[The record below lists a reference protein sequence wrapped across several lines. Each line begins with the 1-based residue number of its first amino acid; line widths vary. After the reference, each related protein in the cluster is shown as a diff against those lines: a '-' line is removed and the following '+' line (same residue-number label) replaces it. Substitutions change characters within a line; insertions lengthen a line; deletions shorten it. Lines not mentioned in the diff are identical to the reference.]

1 MEITKYITLFTNALS
16 ATQTFS
22 QRVYLEIAELN
33 WKQQLYNQ
41 RKYFKDESHK
51 NDTTIVRFA
60 PGYSHIS
67 KAVSYAFM
75 RNY

>member
-1 MEITKYITLFTNALS
+1 MEFTKYITLFTNALS
-16 ATQTFS
+16 ATQTFI

-67 KAVSYAFM
+67 KEVSYAFM